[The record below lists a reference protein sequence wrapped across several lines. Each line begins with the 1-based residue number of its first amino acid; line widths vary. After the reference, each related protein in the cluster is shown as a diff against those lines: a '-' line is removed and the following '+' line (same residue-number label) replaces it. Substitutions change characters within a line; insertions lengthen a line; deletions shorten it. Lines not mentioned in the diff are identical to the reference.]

1 MVGKIRK
8 CDHTGDS
15 ILKEYDTENAESVV
29 VAQDELT
36 KFLEGCVKQF
46 GIKPPVWARR
56 VGNHDFDPFLAG
68 TDDLT
73 SVDEVIVQFPLVG
86 G

>member
-1 MVGKIRK
+1 MLGKIRK

-15 ILKEYDTENAESVV
+15 ILKEYDTESLESVK

-36 KFLEGCVKQF
+36 KFLEGCVEQY
-46 GIKPPVWARR
+46 GIRPPVWARR
-56 VGNHDFDPFLAG
+56 IGNKDFDPFASDSDSLNE
-68 TDDLT
+68 
-73 SVDEVIVQFPLVG
+73 VDEVIVQFPMVG